1 MKDSAG
7 RGVRPRS
14 KWNAGREVMEEGEGE
29 GEAAGRK

>member
-14 KWNAGREVMEEGEGE
+14 KWNAGREVIDEGRGE
-29 GEAAGRK
+29 AGRK